1 VRYLITGAS
10 GQVGAELARQLPA
23 LGEVIALNRSALD
36 LRDSD
41 RIRHVIREV
50 RPDVMV
56 NAAAY
61 TAVDRAES
69 EPLLARQVNATAPR
83 VMAEELSRIGAA
95 LVHYSTDYVFDGT
108 KSGPYT
114 EEDRPNPICAYGESK
129 LEGELA
135 VQQSGVMHLIL
146 RTSWIYGATGRNFLL
161 TMVRAFAEQSRLSV
175 VDDQMGAPTWS
186 RWLAQATTQ
195 MLATAEPRRALAPTA
210 DAIVHVSAGSV
221 TSWFG
226 FACAISESY
235 CARFG
240 VRTPD
245 IVPVPTAQ
253 RPAAARRPLN
263 SVLSN
268 ARLSESFGVAQ
279 PSWESLLQQ
288 CMAELHLESRRA
300 GAI

>member
-1 VRYLITGAS
+1 
-10 GQVGAELARQLPA
+10 
-23 LGEVIALNRSALD
+23 VIALDRSALD

-41 RIRHVIREV
+41 RIRQIIREV

-61 TAVDRAES
+61 TSVDQAES
-69 EPLLARQVNATAPR
+69 EPLLAREVNAIAPR
-83 VMAEELSRIGAA
+83 IMAEELSRIGAA

-114 EEDRPNPICAYGESK
+114 EEDPPNPICAYGESK

-135 VQQSGVMHLIL
+135 VQRSGVTHLIL
-146 RTSWIYGATGRNFLL
+146 RTSWIYGATGHNFLL
-161 TMVRAFAEQSRLSV
+161 RVVRAFAERSPLRV
-175 VDDQMGAPTWS
+175 VDDQVGAPTWS

-195 MLATAEPRRALAPTA
+195 MLAPAEQHRALGSAA
-210 DAIVHVSAGSV
+210 DAILHVSAGSA

-226 FACAISESY
+226 FACAIRDSY
-235 CARFG
+235 CARYG
-240 VRTPD
+240 VCAPE
-245 IVPVPTAQ
+245 ILPVATAE

-268 ARLSESFGVAQ
+268 ARLGARFGLAQ

-288 CMAELHLESRRA
+288 CMAELQPESLRA
-300 GAI
+300 GAA